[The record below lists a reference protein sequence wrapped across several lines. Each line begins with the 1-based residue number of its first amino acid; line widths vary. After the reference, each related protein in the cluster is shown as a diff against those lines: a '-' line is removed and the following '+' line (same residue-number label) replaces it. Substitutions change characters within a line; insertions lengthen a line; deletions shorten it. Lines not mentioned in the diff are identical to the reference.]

1 VNLRDLLAPER
12 IVIPLPAKTLHD
24 AAEQLIASFVETG
37 MASEASKLVAR
48 VSETPAGEAL
58 AVGEDAFILHV
69 RSSSMDSVSAA
80 LGVTAEPISLVQ
92 ESEKSACIVVVVAGP
107 SKDTAMFLQAVTG
120 FAQALAMEGVPSAI
134 LAASSA
140 ESVAAISALM
150 DVELPEVI
158 RVGDV
163 MRRKVR
169 SVTPETTLAEA
180 ARIMTCYHLG
190 SIPVLSEDGEVLG
203 MVSGRDLLELTLPH
217 YLKEARIGVGR
228 GSSGMDL
235 EEVDGAEAGAVVG
248 ADADPENLPVR
259 EVMDRSVLCISEDQS
274 LADVAGLMVARDT
287 DRFPVV
293 REGILVGMLTR
304 GGVVRLLFGS

>member
-1 VNLRDLLAPER
+1 MNLRDLLAPER

-37 MASEASKLVAR
+37 RASEASKLVAR
-48 VSETPAGEAL
+48 VSETPADEAL

-80 LGVTAEPISLVQ
+80 LGVTAEPVSLVQ

-107 SKDTAMFLQAVTG
+107 PKDTATFLQAVTG

-140 ESVAAISALM
+140 EAVAEISALM
-150 DVELPEVI
+150 DVELPDVI
-158 RVGDV
+158 LVGDV

-180 ARIMTCYHLG
+180 ARMMTRYHVG

-203 MVSGRDLLELTLPH
+203 MVNGRDLLALALPR
-217 YLKEARIGVGR
+217 YLKEARPSR
-228 GSSGMDL
+228 GSSGTPL
-235 EEVDGAEAGAVVG
+235 EEVDGFGAGAG
-248 ADADPENLPVR
+248 ARADADPENLPVR
-259 EVMDRSVLCISEDQS
+259 EVMDRSVLCLSEDQS
-274 LADVAGLMVARDT
+274 LADVAGLMVTKDT

-304 GGVVRLLFGS
+304 GGVVRLLFGT

>member
-1 VNLRDLLAPER
+1 MKLRDLLAPER

-37 MASEASKLVAR
+37 MASEGSKLVAR
-48 VSETPAGEAL
+48 VSETPADEAL
-58 AVGEDAFILHV
+58 SVGEDAFILHV

-80 LGVTAEPISLVQ
+80 LGVTAEPVSLVQ

-107 SKDTAMFLQAVTG
+107 PKDTATFLQAVTG

-140 ESVAAISALM
+140 EAVADISVLM
-150 DVELPEVI
+150 DVELSDVI
-158 RVGDV
+158 LVGDV
-163 MRRKVR
+163 MRRRVR
-169 SVTPETTLAEA
+169 SVTPETKLAEA
-180 ARIMTCYHLG
+180 ARMMTRYHLG

-203 MVSGRDLLELTLPH
+203 MVNGRDLLALALPR
-217 YLKEARIGVGR
+217 YLKETRTGVGR
-228 GSSGMDL
+228 GSGGTAV
-235 EEVDGAEAGAVVG
+235 EEVDGTGAGAG

-259 EVMDRSVLCISEDQS
+259 EVMDRSVLCLSEDQS
-274 LADVAGLMVARDT
+274 LADVASLMVTKDT
-287 DRFPVV
+287 DHFPVV

-304 GGVVRLLFGS
+304 GGVVRLLFGT

>member
-1 VNLRDLLAPER
+1 MNLRDLLAPER

-80 LGVTAEPISLVQ
+80 LGVTAEPVSLVQ

-107 SKDTAMFLQAVTG
+107 PKDTATFLQAVTG

-140 ESVAAISALM
+140 EAVAEISALM
-150 DVELPEVI
+150 DVELPDVI
-158 RVGDV
+158 LVGDV

-180 ARIMTCYHLG
+180 ARMMTRYHLG

-203 MVSGRDLLELTLPH
+203 MVSGRDLLALTLPR
-217 YLKEARIGVGR
+217 YLKEARPSR
-228 GSSGMDL
+228 GSSGTAL
-235 EEVDGAEAGAVVG
+235 EDVDGFGAGAGAG

-259 EVMDRSVLCISEDQS
+259 EVMDRSVLCLSEDQS
-274 LADVAGLMVARDT
+274 LADVAGLMVTKDT

-304 GGVVRLLFGS
+304 GGVVRLLFGT

>member
-1 VNLRDLLAPER
+1 MNLRDLLAPQR

-48 VSETPAGEAL
+48 VSETPADEAL
-58 AVGEDAFILHV
+58 AVGDDAFILHV

-80 LGVTAEPISLVQ
+80 LGVTAEPVSLVQ

-107 SKDTAMFLQAVTG
+107 PKDTATFLQAVTG

-140 ESVAAISALM
+140 EAVAEISALM
-150 DVELPEVI
+150 DVELPDVI
-158 RVGDV
+158 LVGDV

-180 ARIMTCYHLG
+180 ARMMTRYHVG

-203 MVSGRDLLELTLPH
+203 MVNGRDLLALALPR
-217 YLKEARIGVGR
+217 YLKETRTSR
-228 GSSGMDL
+228 GSSGTAL
-235 EEVDGAEAGAVVG
+235 EEVDGAGAGAR
-248 ADADPENLPVR
+248 AEADPENLPVR
-259 EVMDRSVLCISEDQS
+259 EVMDRSVLCLSEDQS
-274 LADVAGLMVARDT
+274 LADVAGLMVAKDT

-304 GGVVRLLFGS
+304 SGVVRLLFGT

>member
-1 VNLRDLLAPER
+1 MNLRDLLAPER

-37 MASEASKLVAR
+37 MASEGSKLVAR
-48 VSETPAGEAL
+48 VSETPADEAL
-58 AVGEDAFILHV
+58 AVGEDAVILHV

-80 LGVTAEPISLVQ
+80 LGVTAEPVSLVQ

-107 SKDTAMFLQAVTG
+107 PKDTATFLQAVTG
-120 FAQALAMEGVPSAI
+120 FAQALAIEGVPSAI

-140 ESVAAISALM
+140 EAVSDISALM
-150 DVELPEVI
+150 DVELPDMI
-158 RVGDV
+158 LVGDV

-180 ARIMTCYHLG
+180 ARMMTRYNLG

-203 MVSGRDLLELTLPH
+203 MVNGRDLLALALPR
-217 YLKEARIGVGR
+217 YLKETRTGVGR
-228 GSSGMDL
+228 GSGGTAV
-235 EEVDGAEAGAVVG
+235 EEVNRTGAVAG

-259 EVMDRSVLCISEDQS
+259 EVMDRSVLCLSEDQS
-274 LADVAGLMVARDT
+274 LADVAGLMVTKDT

-293 REGILVGMLTR
+293 REGIMVGMLTR
-304 GGVVRLLFGS
+304 GGVVRLLFGT

>member
-1 VNLRDLLAPER
+1 MNLRDLLAPER

-24 AAEQLIASFVETG
+24 AAEQLIASFFETG

-48 VSETPAGEAL
+48 VSETPADEAL

-80 LGVTAEPISLVQ
+80 LGVTAEPVSLVQ

-107 SKDTAMFLQAVTG
+107 PKDTATFLQAVTG
-120 FAQALAMEGVPSAI
+120 FAQALATEGVPSAI

-140 ESVAAISALM
+140 EAVAEISALM
-150 DVELPEVI
+150 DVELPDVI
-158 RVGDV
+158 LVGDV
-163 MRRKVR
+163 MGRKVR

-180 ARIMTCYHLG
+180 ARMMTRYHLG

-203 MVSGRDLLELTLPH
+203 MVSGRDLLAFSLPL
-217 YLKEARIGVGR
+217 YLKEARPGVGR
-228 GSSGMDL
+228 GSGGTAV
-235 EEVDGAEAGAVVG
+235 EEADGTGAGP
-248 ADADPENLPVR
+248 DPESLPVR
-259 EVMDRSVLCISEDQS
+259 EVMDRSVLCLSEDQS
-274 LADVAGLMVARDT
+274 LADVAGLMVTKDT

-304 GGVVRLLFGS
+304 GGVVRLLFGT

>member
-1 VNLRDLLAPER
+1 MKLRDLLAPER

-37 MASEASKLVAR
+37 MASEGSKLVAR
-48 VSETPAGEAL
+48 VSETPADEAL

-69 RSSSMDSVSAA
+69 RSSSMDAVSAA
-80 LGVTAEPISLVQ
+80 LGVTAEPVSLVQ

-107 SKDTAMFLQAVTG
+107 PKDTATFLQAVTG

-140 ESVAAISALM
+140 EAVADISVLM
-150 DVELPEVI
+150 DVELSDVI
-158 RVGDV
+158 LVGDV
-163 MRRKVR
+163 MRRRVR
-169 SVTPETTLAEA
+169 SVTPETKLAEA
-180 ARIMTCYHLG
+180 ARMMTRYHLG

-203 MVSGRDLLELTLPH
+203 MVNGRDLLALALPR
-217 YLKEARIGVGR
+217 YLKETRTGVGR
-228 GSSGMDL
+228 GSGGTAV
-235 EEVDGAEAGAVVG
+235 EEVDGTGAGAG

-259 EVMDRSVLCISEDQS
+259 EVMDRSVLCLSEDQS
-274 LADVAGLMVARDT
+274 LADVASLMVTKDT
-287 DRFPVV
+287 DHFPVV

-304 GGVVRLLFGS
+304 GGVVRLLFGT

>member
-1 VNLRDLLAPER
+1 MNLRDLLAPER

-37 MASEASKLVAR
+37 MASEGSKLVAR
-48 VSETPAGEAL
+48 VSETPADEAL

-80 LGVTAEPISLVQ
+80 LGVTAEPVSLVQ

-107 SKDTAMFLQAVTG
+107 PKDTATFLQAVTG
-120 FAQALAMEGVPSAI
+120 FAQALAIEGVPSAI

-140 ESVAAISALM
+140 EAVSDISALM
-150 DVELPEVI
+150 DVELPDMI
-158 RVGDV
+158 LVGDV

-180 ARIMTCYHLG
+180 ARMMTRYNLG

-203 MVSGRDLLELTLPH
+203 MVNGRDLLALALPR
-217 YLKEARIGVGR
+217 YLKETRTGVGR
-228 GSSGMDL
+228 GSGGTAV
-235 EEVDGAEAGAVVG
+235 EEVNRTGAVAG

-259 EVMDRSVLCISEDQS
+259 EVMDRSVLCLSEDQS
-274 LADVAGLMVARDT
+274 LADVAGLMVAKDT

-293 REGILVGMLTR
+293 REGIMVGMLTR
-304 GGVVRLLFGS
+304 GGVVRLLFGT

>member
-1 VNLRDLLAPER
+1 MNLRDLLAPER

-37 MASEASKLVAR
+37 MASEGSKLVAR
-48 VSETPAGEAL
+48 VSETPADEAL
-58 AVGEDAFILHV
+58 AVGDDAFILHV

-80 LGVTAEPISLVQ
+80 LGVTAEPVSLVQ

-107 SKDTAMFLQAVTG
+107 PKDTATFLQAVTG
-120 FAQALAMEGVPSAI
+120 FAQALAIEGVPSAI

-140 ESVAAISALM
+140 EAVADISALM
-150 DVELPEVI
+150 DVELPDMI
-158 RVGDV
+158 LVGDV

-180 ARIMTCYHLG
+180 ARMMTRYNLG

-203 MVSGRDLLELTLPH
+203 MVNGRDLLALALPR
-217 YLKEARIGVGR
+217 YLKETRTGVGR
-228 GSSGMDL
+228 GSGGTAV
-235 EEVDGAEAGAVVG
+235 EEVNRTGAVAG

-259 EVMDRSVLCISEDQS
+259 EVMDRSVLCLSEDQS
-274 LADVAGLMVARDT
+274 LADVAGLMVTKDT

-293 REGILVGMLTR
+293 REGIMVGMLTR
-304 GGVVRLLFGS
+304 GGVVRLLFGT

>member
-1 VNLRDLLAPER
+1 MNLRDLLAPER

-24 AAEQLIASFVETG
+24 AAEQLIASFFETG

-48 VSETPAGEAL
+48 VSETPADEAL

-69 RSSSMDSVSAA
+69 RSSSMDSVSAV
-80 LGVTAEPISLVQ
+80 LGVTAEPVSLVQ

-107 SKDTAMFLQAVTG
+107 PKDTATFLQAVTG
-120 FAQALAMEGVPSAI
+120 FAQALATEGVPSAI

-140 ESVAAISALM
+140 EAVAEISALM
-150 DVELPEVI
+150 DVELPDVI
-158 RVGDV
+158 LVGDV

-180 ARIMTCYHLG
+180 ARMMTRYHLG

-203 MVSGRDLLELTLPH
+203 MVSGRDLLALALPL
-217 YLKEARIGVGR
+217 YLKEARTGVGR
-228 GSSGMDL
+228 GSGGTPL
-235 EEVDGAEAGAVVG
+235 EEADGTGAGP
-248 ADADPENLPVR
+248 DPENLPVR
-259 EVMDRSVLCISEDQS
+259 EVMDRSVLCLSEDQS
-274 LADVAGLMVARDT
+274 LADVAGLMVTKDT

-304 GGVVRLLFGS
+304 GGVVRLLFGT

>member
-1 VNLRDLLAPER
+1 MNLRDLLAPER

-37 MASEASKLVAR
+37 MASEGSKLVAR
-48 VSETPAGEAL
+48 VSETPADEAL

-80 LGVTAEPISLVQ
+80 LGVTAEPVSLVQ

-107 SKDTAMFLQAVTG
+107 PKDTATFLQAVTG
-120 FAQALAMEGVPSAI
+120 FAQALAIEGVPSAI

-140 ESVAAISALM
+140 EAVSDISALM
-150 DVELPEVI
+150 DVELPDMI
-158 RVGDV
+158 LVGDV

-180 ARIMTCYHLG
+180 ARMMTRYNLG

-203 MVSGRDLLELTLPH
+203 MVNGRDLLALALPR
-217 YLKEARIGVGR
+217 YLKETRTGVGR
-228 GSSGMDL
+228 GSGGTAV
-235 EEVDGAEAGAVVG
+235 EEVNRTGAVAG

-259 EVMDRSVLCISEDQS
+259 EVMDRSVLCLSEDQS
-274 LADVAGLMVARDT
+274 LADVAGLMVTKDT

-293 REGILVGMLTR
+293 REGIMVGMLTR
-304 GGVVRLLFGS
+304 GGVVRLLFGT

>member
-1 VNLRDLLAPER
+1 MNLRDLLAPER

-37 MASEASKLVAR
+37 MASEGSKLVAR
-48 VSETPAGEAL
+48 VSETPADEAL

-80 LGVTAEPISLVQ
+80 LGVTAEPVSLVQ

-107 SKDTAMFLQAVTG
+107 PKDTATFLQAVTG

-140 ESVAAISALM
+140 EAVADISALM
-150 DVELPEVI
+150 DVELSDVI
-158 RVGDV
+158 LVGDV
-163 MRRKVR
+163 MHRKVR
-169 SVTPETTLAEA
+169 SVTPDTTLAEA
-180 ARIMTCYHLG
+180 ARMMTRYHLG

-203 MVSGRDLLELTLPH
+203 MVNGRDLLALALPR
-217 YLKEARIGVGR
+217 YLKETRTGVGR
-228 GSSGMDL
+228 GSGGTAV
-235 EEVDGAEAGAVVG
+235 EEVDGAGAGAG
-248 ADADPENLPVR
+248 AGADPENLPVR
-259 EVMDRSVLCISEDQS
+259 EVMDRSVLCLSEDQS
-274 LADVAGLMVARDT
+274 LADVAGLMVSKDT

-304 GGVVRLLFGS
+304 AGVVRLLFGT

>member
-1 VNLRDLLAPER
+1 MNLRDLLAPER

-48 VSETPAGEAL
+48 VSETPADEAL

-69 RSSSMDSVSAA
+69 RSSSMDSVGAA
-80 LGVTAEPISLVQ
+80 LGVTAEPVSLVQ

-107 SKDTAMFLQAVTG
+107 PKDTATFLQAVTG

-140 ESVAAISALM
+140 EAVADISALM
-150 DVELPEVI
+150 DVELSDVI
-158 RVGDV
+158 LVGDV
-163 MRRKVR
+163 MSRKVR

-180 ARIMTCYHLG
+180 ARMMTRYHLG

-203 MVSGRDLLELTLPH
+203 MVSGRDLLAFSLPL
-217 YLKEARIGVGR
+217 YLKEARPGVGR
-228 GSSGMDL
+228 GSGGTAV
-235 EEVDGAEAGAVVG
+235 EEVDGTGAGP
-248 ADADPENLPVR
+248 DPESLPVR
-259 EVMDRSVLCISEDQS
+259 EVMDRSVLCLSEDQS
-274 LADVAGLMVARDT
+274 LADVAGLMVTKDT

-304 GGVVRLLFGS
+304 GGVVRLLFGT

>member
-1 VNLRDLLAPER
+1 MNLRDLLAPER

-48 VSETPAGEAL
+48 VSETPADEAL

-80 LGVTAEPISLVQ
+80 LGVTAEPVSLVQ

-107 SKDTAMFLQAVTG
+107 PKDTATFLQAVTG

-140 ESVAAISALM
+140 EAVAEISALM
-150 DVELPEVI
+150 DVELPDVI
-158 RVGDV
+158 LVGDV

-180 ARIMTCYHLG
+180 ARMMTRYHLG

-203 MVSGRDLLELTLPH
+203 MVSGRDLLALALPR
-217 YLKEARIGVGR
+217 YLKEARTGVGR
-228 GSSGMDL
+228 GTSGTAL
-235 EEVDGAEAGAVVG
+235 EDVDGTGAG
-248 ADADPENLPVR
+248 ADPENLPVR
-259 EVMDRSVLCISEDQS
+259 EVMDRSVLCLSEDQS
-274 LADVAGLMVARDT
+274 LADVAGLMVAKDT

-304 GGVVRLLFGS
+304 GGVVRLLFGT

>member
-1 VNLRDLLAPER
+1 MNLRDLLASER

-37 MASEASKLVAR
+37 MASEGSKLVAR
-48 VSETPAGEAL
+48 VSETPADEAL
-58 AVGEDAFILHV
+58 AVGDDAFILHV

-80 LGVTAEPISLVQ
+80 LGVTAEPVSLVQ

-107 SKDTAMFLQAVTG
+107 PKDTATFLQAVTG
-120 FAQALAMEGVPSAI
+120 FAQALAIEGVPSAI

-140 ESVAAISALM
+140 EAVSDISALM
-150 DVELPEVI
+150 DVELPDMI
-158 RVGDV
+158 LVGDV

-180 ARIMTCYHLG
+180 ARMMTRYNLG

-203 MVSGRDLLELTLPH
+203 MVNGRDLLALALPR
-217 YLKEARIGVGR
+217 YLKETRTGVGR
-228 GSSGMDL
+228 GSGGTAV
-235 EEVDGAEAGAVVG
+235 EEVNRTGAVAG

-259 EVMDRSVLCISEDQS
+259 EVMDRSVLCLSEDQS
-274 LADVAGLMVARDT
+274 LADVAGLMVTKDT

-293 REGILVGMLTR
+293 REGIMVGMLTR
-304 GGVVRLLFGS
+304 GGVVRLLFGT

>member
-1 VNLRDLLAPER
+1 MNLRDLLAPER

-48 VSETPAGEAL
+48 VSETPADEAL

-80 LGVTAEPISLVQ
+80 LGVTAEPVSLVQ

-107 SKDTAMFLQAVTG
+107 PKDTATFLQAVTG

-140 ESVAAISALM
+140 EAVAEISALM
-150 DVELPEVI
+150 DVELPDVI
-158 RVGDV
+158 LVGDV

-169 SVTPETTLAEA
+169 SVTAETTLAEA
-180 ARIMTCYHLG
+180 AWMMTRYHLG

-203 MVSGRDLLELTLPH
+203 MVSGRDLLALALPR
-217 YLKEARIGVGR
+217 YLKEARTGVGR
-228 GSSGMDL
+228 GSGGTAL
-235 EEVDGAEAGAVVG
+235 EEVDGTDAG
-248 ADADPENLPVR
+248 ADPENLPVR
-259 EVMDRSVLCISEDQS
+259 EVMDRSVLCLSEDQS
-274 LADVAGLMVARDT
+274 LADVAGLMVAKGT

-304 GGVVRLLFGS
+304 GGVVRLLFGT

>member
-1 VNLRDLLAPER
+1 MNLRDLLAPER

-37 MASEASKLVAR
+37 MASEGSKLVAR
-48 VSETPAGEAL
+48 VSETPADEAL
-58 AVGEDAFILHV
+58 AVGDDAFILHV

-80 LGVTAEPISLVQ
+80 LGVTAEPVSLVQ

-107 SKDTAMFLQAVTG
+107 PKDTATFLQAVTG
-120 FAQALAMEGVPSAI
+120 FAQALAIEGVPPAI

-140 ESVAAISALM
+140 EAVSDISALM
-150 DVELPEVI
+150 DVELPDMI
-158 RVGDV
+158 LVGDV

-180 ARIMTCYHLG
+180 ARMMTRYNLG

-203 MVSGRDLLELTLPH
+203 MVNGRDLLALALPR
-217 YLKEARIGVGR
+217 YLKETRTGVGR
-228 GSSGMDL
+228 GSGGTAV
-235 EEVDGAEAGAVVG
+235 EEVNRTGAVAG

-259 EVMDRSVLCISEDQS
+259 EVMDRSVLCLSEDQS
-274 LADVAGLMVARDT
+274 LADVAGLMVTKDT

-293 REGILVGMLTR
+293 REGIMVGMLTR
-304 GGVVRLLFGS
+304 GGVVRLLFGT

>member
-1 VNLRDLLAPER
+1 MNLRDLLAPER
-12 IVIPLPAKTLHD
+12 IAIPLPAKTLHD

-48 VSETPAGEAL
+48 VSETPADEAL

-80 LGVTAEPISLVQ
+80 LGVTAEPVSLVQ

-107 SKDTAMFLQAVTG
+107 PKDTATFLQAVTG

-140 ESVAAISALM
+140 EAVAEISALM
-150 DVELPEVI
+150 DVELPDVI
-158 RVGDV
+158 LVGDV

-180 ARIMTCYHLG
+180 AWMMTRYHLG

-203 MVSGRDLLELTLPH
+203 MVNSRDLLALALPR
-217 YLKEARIGVGR
+217 YLKEARTSR
-228 GSSGMDL
+228 GSSGTAP
-235 EEVDGAEAGAVVG
+235 EEVYGTRAGAG
-248 ADADPENLPVR
+248 AAAGADPENLPVR
-259 EVMDRSVLCISEDQS
+259 EVMDRSVLCLSEDQS
-274 LADVAGLMVARDT
+274 LADVAGLMVAKDT

-304 GGVVRLLFGS
+304 GGVVRLLFGT

>member
-1 VNLRDLLAPER
+1 MNLRDLLAPER

-37 MASEASKLVAR
+37 MASEGSKLVAR
-48 VSETPAGEAL
+48 VSETPADEAL

-80 LGVTAEPISLVQ
+80 LGVTAEPVSLVQ

-107 SKDTAMFLQAVTG
+107 PKDTATFLQAVTG

-140 ESVAAISALM
+140 EAVADISALM
-150 DVELPEVI
+150 DVELSDVI
-158 RVGDV
+158 LVGDV
-163 MRRKVR
+163 MQRRVR
-169 SVTPETTLAEA
+169 SVTPDTTLAEA
-180 ARIMTCYHLG
+180 ARMMTRYHLG
-190 SIPVLSEDGEVLG
+190 SIPVLTEDGEVLG
-203 MVSGRDLLELTLPH
+203 MVNGRDLLALALPR
-217 YLKEARIGVGR
+217 YLKETRTGVGR
-228 GSSGMDL
+228 GSGGTAV
-235 EEVDGAEAGAVVG
+235 EEVDGAGAGAG
-248 ADADPENLPVR
+248 AGADPENLPVR
-259 EVMDRSVLCISEDQS
+259 EVMDRSVLCLSEDQS
-274 LADVAGLMVARDT
+274 LADVAGLMVAKDT

-304 GGVVRLLFGS
+304 AGVVRLLFGI